1 MEEEFEEMEAP
12 RFSFKPNWWAIGG
25 ITVGGILIGRWLFG
39 ASNPKFEDTTQ
50 PAGEVN
56 QERIQSMASEL
67 FELLDNPRV
76 QFLDRPRCDSLGRYA
91 TFSNAEFVATAN
103 YYKNKFKKTIRQSLN
118 DLYFRP
124 CAPWN
129 EAHEEHV
136 LTRMQELNI
145 P

>member
-1 MEEEFEEMEAP
+1 MQETEEAIEIG
-12 RFSFKPNWWAIGG
+12 RSFRPNWWVIGG
-25 ITVGGILIGRWLFG
+25 ITVGGIVIGRWLFG
-39 ASNPKFEDTTQ
+39 SSNPTFEDTEIPQ
-50 PAGEVN
+50 GEVN
-56 QERIQSMASEL
+56 QSRIEAMASEL
-67 FELLDNPRV
+67 FELLENPMV
-76 QFLDRPRCDSLGRYA
+76 QILDRPRCDALGRYG

-103 YYKNKFKKTIRQSLN
+103 FYKNKFGKTLRQSLS

-129 EAHEEHV
+129 EPHETHV